1 MTQTLSAVYS
11 PPSPDLPYIAVI
23 LSPEAR
29 VIAAHAFPTREAAEG
44 FIQAF
49 MQEKAGEH
57 GLTIQQGRI
66 E

>member
-1 MTQTLSAVYS
+1 MTQTSSAVYT
-11 PPSPDLPYIAVI
+11 PPSPGLPYVAVVQ
-23 LSPEAR
+23 SPEAR
-29 VIAAHAFPTREAAEG
+29 VIAARAFATREAAEA

-49 MQEKAGEH
+49 MQENAGEH

>member
-1 MTQTLSAVYS
+1 MTQTTSAVYN
-11 PPSPDLPYIAVI
+11 PPRPGLSYVAVI
-23 LSPEAR
+23 ISPEAR
-29 VIAAHAFPTREAAEG
+29 VIAARAFTTREAAEA

-49 MQEKAGEH
+49 MQENAGEH